1 MPHWDENSPE
11 LLRNLELVLERTA
24 EDARKRMLPTLDMA
38 RRWQRDTMAGL
49 TLPED
54 EPLEAVGHYRGE
66 PGLEDYPVFIGHHSG
81 VEPGLVAAALEAFE
95 STLQQAVAGLDAI
108 IPDIADLDDDRINAV
123 VEVAAWAH
131 AEWVRI
137 HPFANGN
144 GRTARNW
151 ANFIFLR
158 YGLPPAVRP
167 RPRPGASYGAAGA
180 MAMTGNWRPTIAVF
194 DKMLDD
200 VLAEMGRKRPPTK
213 EPR

>member
-24 EDARKRMLPTLDMA
+24 EDARKRIAPTLEMA
-38 RRWQRDTMAGL
+38 RRWQRETMAGL

-54 EPLEAVGHYRGE
+54 EPPEAVGHYRGE
-66 PGLEDYPVFIGHHSG
+66 PGLDEYPVFIGQHSG
-81 VEPGLVAAALEAFE
+81 VEPRLVGAALEVFE
-95 STLQQAVAGLDAI
+95 ATLQEAVAGLDAI
-108 IPDIADLDDDRINAV
+108 IPDIDDLDDDRIDAV

-151 ANFIFLR
+151 ANFIFMR

-167 RPRPGASYGAAGA
+167 RPRPGADYGAAGA
-180 MAMTGNWRPTIAVF
+180 MAMTGNWRPTVAVF
-194 DKMLDD
+194 DKMLDAA
-200 VLAEMGRKRPPTK
+200 LAEEGK
-213 EPR
+213 ERTPK